1 MNGGHVTQRVR
12 QSRWFSLADGPGVVA
27 QCRDLT
33 RQVLDEWFEP
43 RGPEAGTVVGDA
55 LLLVSEVVTNA
66 CVHGGEPYELRF
78 DRRDGSLW
86 VGVSDRSPVRP
97 RPHGPHRPARTSGHG
112 LYLLQKLSA
121 AWGWV
126 PTGQGKTVWF
136 EIRVPGTTGLAGSGL
151 AGSGLAGSG

>member
-12 QSRWFSLADGPGVVA
+12 QGRRFGLADGPGVVA

-33 RQVLDEWFEP
+33 RQVLDEWFGP
-43 RGPEAGTVVGDA
+43 RGLLDSTAVGDA

-78 DRRDGSLW
+78 DRRDGRLW
-86 VGVSDRSPVRP
+86 VGVSDRSSVRP
-97 RPHGPHRPARTSGHG
+97 RPDGPHRPARASGHG
-112 LYLLQKLSA
+112 LYLLQKLST
-121 AWGWV
+121 AWGWM

-136 EIRVPGTTGLAGSGL
+136 EIRVADTAGLAGSG
-151 AGSGLAGSG
+151 